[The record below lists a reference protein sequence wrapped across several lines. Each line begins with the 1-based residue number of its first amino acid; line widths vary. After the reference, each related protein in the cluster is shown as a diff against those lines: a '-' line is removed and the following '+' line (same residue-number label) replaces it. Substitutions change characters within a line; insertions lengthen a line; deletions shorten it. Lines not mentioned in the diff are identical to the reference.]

1 MAEQIY
7 LATSYFG
14 VLFKKETGESFS
26 SYLTL
31 VRMEKA
37 KELLHDTRY
46 NIAEVAAA
54 VGYTDKRYFS
64 RLFKEQVGVTPK
76 EYRKIYGS

>member
-1 MAEQIY
+1 
-7 LATSYFG
+7 
-14 VLFKKETGESFS
+14 
-26 SYLTL
+26 
-31 VRMEKA
+31 MEKA